1 VFWSYFRLIDV
12 LVSPSALILRGDFFT
27 GAVLATALAKLVLR
41 FDELTSDSTALN
53 MLRAVAHLFLLR
65 ARKLGD
71 TDHNLQPRQC

>member
-1 VFWSYFRLIDV
+1 MFWSYFRLIDV
-12 LVSPSALILRGDFFT
+12 LVSLSVLILGGDFFT
-27 GAVLATALAKLVLR
+27 GAVLR

-53 MLRAVAHLFLLR
+53 MLRAVARLFLLH